1 MAHLVVIK
9 YKGRRV
15 CFIVDTS
22 GVLGIDL
29 MIFSWAKLLK
39 ECNPPVHNGAYIK
52 VMLIVCL
59 FRKWIKNEFIRMK

>member
-29 MIFSWAKLLK
+29 MIFS
-39 ECNPPVHNGAYIK
+39 
-52 VMLIVCL
+52 
-59 FRKWIKNEFIRMK
+59 